1 MFPKVKSGAS
11 NQLSYIEILSLVS
24 DGFRKNIRLRICL
37 ETNLRCS
44 PTHQDNGETVA
55 GMPSELLGDG
65 LIQTGLAKEIVGEPK
80 ALVILSNK

>member
-1 MFPKVKSGAS
+1 MSW
-11 NQLSYIEILSLVS
+11 NILTL
-24 DGFRKNIRLRICL
+24 L
-37 ETNLRCS
+37 